1 MLDAAIFKRYDI
13 RGQVGANLTE
23 PVAEQVGRAFGAWLA
38 ERGITQAVLGY
49 DNRVSSPALAAAAI
63 RGLTAVGCDV
73 TEIGQVSTPLVY
85 WYAVEAGEIG
95 ALMVTGSHLAP
106 QMNGFKLAVG
116 ARNLYGAQIQAL
128 RRRAEAGDWPQGA
141 GRVSRDEDARARYL
155 AMLRSK
161 LHHRRPLRIVVDA
174 GNGMGGVFAVPLLE
188 ALGHTVI
195 PLYCEPDGTYPNHQP
210 DPQDAANLQDLV
222 AAVRAERADVGLAFD
237 GDADRVGVVDERG
250 QPIPADRVM
259 VLLARDILA
268 RNPGATVVGDV
279 LCSQVLFDEVERAGG
294 VPLIWASGHSLVK
307 AKMAEVGALL
317 GGEMSG
323 HIFIRDGFYG
333 FDDGV
338 YVAGRVVQLLTEGDA
353 PLSQLMADVPTLYA
367 TPEYRPHCP
376 DARKAEVIAAVRDAL
391 AGRYPINDVDGVRVT
406 FPRGWGLLR
415 ASNTEPV
422 LSLRFEGRSE
432 ADALEYK
439 RIFQQALRAAYPEV
453 ADF

>member
-23 PVAEQVGRAFGAWLA
+23 PVAELIGRAFGVWLA
-38 ERGITQAVLGY
+38 EQGVTQAVLGH
-49 DNRVSSPALAAAAI
+49 DNRVSSRALADAAI

-73 TEIGQVSTPLVY
+73 TDVGQVSTPLVY

-128 RRRAEAGDWPQGA
+128 RRLAEAGDWPQGA
-141 GRVSRDEDARARYL
+141 GQVRRDEEARARYL
-155 AMLRSK
+155 AMLRGK

-210 DPQDAANLQDLV
+210 DPQDAANLRDLV
-222 AAVRAERADVGLAFD
+222 TAVHAERADVGLAFD
-237 GDADRVGVVDERG
+237 GDADRVGVVDDQG
-250 QPIPADRVM
+250 QPIPADRVL
-259 VLLARDILA
+259 VLLARDVLA
-268 RNPGATVVGDV
+268 RNPGATVIGDV
-279 LCSQVLFDEVERAGG
+279 LCSQVLFDEVARAGG

-353 PLSQLMADVPTLYA
+353 PLSARMADVPTLYA
-367 TPEYRPHCP
+367 TPEYRPSCP

-415 ASNTEPV
+415 ASNTELV
-422 LSLRFEGRSE
+422 LSLRFEGQSE
-432 ADALEYK
+432 ADALAYK
-439 RIFQQALRAAYPEV
+439 RIFQDALRAAYPQIE
-453 ADF
+453 DF

>member
-13 RGQVGANLTE
+13 RGEVGANLTE
-23 PVAEQVGRAFGAWLA
+23 PVAEQIGRAFGAWLR
-38 ERGITQAVLGY
+38 ERDVARVVIGH
-49 DNRVSSPALAAAAI
+49 DNRVSSRALADAAI
-63 RGLTAVGCDV
+63 RGLSAVGCDV
-73 TEIGQVSTPLVY
+73 TDVGQVSTPLVY

-128 RRRAEAGDWPQGA
+128 RERIEAGDWPQGA
-141 GRVSRDEDARARYL
+141 GEVRRDEGARERYL
-155 AMLRSK
+155 AMLRGK
-161 LHHRRPLRIVVDA
+161 LRHRRPLRIVVDA
-174 GNGMGGVFAVPLLE
+174 GNGMGGGFAVPLLE
-188 ALGHTVI
+188 SLGHTVI
-195 PLYCEPDGTYPNHQP
+195 PLYCEPDGAYPHHQP
-210 DPQDAANLQDLV
+210 DPQDAANLRDLV
-222 AAVRAERADVGLAFD
+222 AAVRAERADLGLAFD
-237 GDADRVGVVDERG
+237 GDADRVGVVDEQG
-250 QPIPADRVM
+250 QPIPADRVLA
-259 VLLARDILA
+259 LLARDVLA

-279 LCSQVLFDEVERAGG
+279 LCSQVLFDEVRRAGG

-353 PLSQLMADVPTLYA
+353 PLSARMAEIPTLYA

-376 DARKAEVIAAVRDAL
+376 DARKAEVIAAVRDTL
-391 AGRYPINDVDGVRVT
+391 AAQYPIDDVDGVRVV

-422 LSLRFEGRSE
+422 LSLRFEGVSE

-439 RIFQQALRAAYPEV
+439 RIFRDALRAAYPQV
-453 ADF
+453 TDF